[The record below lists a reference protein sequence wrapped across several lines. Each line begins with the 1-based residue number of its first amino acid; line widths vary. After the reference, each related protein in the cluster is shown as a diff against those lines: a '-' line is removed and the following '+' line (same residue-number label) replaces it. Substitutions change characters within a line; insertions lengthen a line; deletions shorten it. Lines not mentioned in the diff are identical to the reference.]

1 VLATIG
7 LTIPSVLV
15 INHLIERPIIT
26 GVEHTDLCSPHPH
39 ADATRLLSASAIDR
53 DSFDDKYSSLYSP
66 RLQSLPSPQSI

>member
-39 ADATRLLSASAIDR
+39 ADATSTRVVRFAQTPAIR
-53 DSFDDKYSSLYSP
+53 
-66 RLQSLPSPQSI
+66 